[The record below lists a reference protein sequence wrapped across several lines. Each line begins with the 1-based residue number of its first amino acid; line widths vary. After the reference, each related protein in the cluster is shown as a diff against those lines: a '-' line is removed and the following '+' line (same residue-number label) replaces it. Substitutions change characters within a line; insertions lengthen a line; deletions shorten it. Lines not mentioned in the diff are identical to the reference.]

1 VVLLITGTTGIAAAT
16 ASLAVARGHL
26 VYSVGLPD
34 TDLTFAS
41 AAERAVEQCVTAHGR
56 LDGVFHVAGASGR
69 SRGDGPLHECSDEGW
84 HFTIDANLTTAFH
97 TARAA
102 VRRMMGQGSGA
113 ILLMSSVL
121 AASPEPEH
129 FATHAYAAAKG
140 AIVSMGRA
148 MAAYYAPHGIRVN
161 VIAPGLVRT
170 PMSARAQSDQAILDS
185 MRTRQPLAGGM
196 IEPAEIA
203 KAALFL
209 LSEESRHITGQVL
222 DVDAGWSVS

>member
-16 ASLAVARGHL
+16 ASLAVVRGHL
-26 VYSVGLPD
+26 VHCVGLPD
-34 TDLTFAS
+34 TDLTAPG
-41 AAERAVEQCVTAHGR
+41 AAELAVEQCVAAHGK
-56 LDGVFHVAGASGR
+56 LDALFHVAGASGR
-69 SRGDGPLHECSDEGW
+69 GRGDGPLHECSDEGW
-84 HFTIDANLTTAFH
+84 RFTLEANLTTAFH
-97 TARAA
+97 TTRAA
-102 VRRMMGQGSGA
+102 LRKMTSQGSGA

-121 AASPEPEH
+121 AGSPEREY

-140 AIVSMGRA
+140 AIVSLGRA
-148 MAAYYAPHGIRVN
+148 MAAYYAPYGIRVN

-170 PMSARAQSDQAILDS
+170 PMSARAQSDEAILEL
-185 MRTRQPLAGGM
+185 MRTRQPLAGGL
-196 IEPAEIA
+196 IEPEEIA